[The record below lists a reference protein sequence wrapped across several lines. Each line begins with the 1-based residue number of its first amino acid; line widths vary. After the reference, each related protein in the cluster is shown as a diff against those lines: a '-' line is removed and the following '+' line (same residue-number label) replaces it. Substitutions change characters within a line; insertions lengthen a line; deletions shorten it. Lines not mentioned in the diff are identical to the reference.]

1 MGYDLHITRR
11 SQWADADGP
20 EITLDEWKAYV
31 ESDSEI
37 RPAAGN
43 GPTDFLWAAHPQEP
57 WPLWWN
63 HGEVYT
69 KNPDNVT
76 IRKLVG
82 IAERLSA
89 AVQGDDGEI
98 YRKDGTS
105 HQPESSTPAAAA
117 ARPR

>member
-11 SQWADADGP
+11 SEWTDDDGP
-20 EITLDEWKAYV
+20 QITLDEWKAYV
-31 ESDSEI
+31 ASDDEV
-37 RPAAGN
+37 RPDDEN

-57 WPLWWN
+57 RPLWWDR
-63 HGEVYT
+63 GEVYT
-69 KNPDNVT
+69 KNPDEVT

-98 YRKDGTS
+98 YREDGTS
-105 HQPESSTPAAAA
+105 YQPES
-117 ARPR
+117 